1 MSVNFFSSDWKNEI
15 QILFKRESSFPDS
28 FCPKSI
34 LQSSTRIFSQ
44 MFGIFYPYGDFFQNS
59 LLHFVKLLLTNAG
72 TNQEVTM
79 TDDDEDGNGLKYGQ
93 TFQV

>member
-1 MSVNFFSSDWKNEI
+1 
-15 QILFKRESSFPDS
+15 
-28 FCPKSI
+28 
-34 LQSSTRIFSQ
+34 